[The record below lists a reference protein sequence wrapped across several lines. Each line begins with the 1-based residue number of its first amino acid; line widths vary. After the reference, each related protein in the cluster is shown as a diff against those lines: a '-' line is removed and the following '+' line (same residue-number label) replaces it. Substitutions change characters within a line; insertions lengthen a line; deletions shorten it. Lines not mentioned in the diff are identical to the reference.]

1 MAWARK
7 REAWPGVG
15 GRVSVEAGGAA
26 PDGDADMQAAPGSNA
41 KAYGSEA
48 PGGLQ
53 DRHSD
58 EGLILLHEARRAD
71 QTERV
76 MPPSM
81 RMFCPVMYEEASEA
95 RKAIRSATSSAVP

>member
-1 MAWARK
+1 M
-7 REAWPGVG
+7 
-15 GRVSVEAGGAA
+15 EAGGAA

-58 EGLILLHEARRAD
+58 EGLILLHEARKRGAPARAGAG
-71 QTERV
+71 RAARIR
-76 MPPSM
+76 PS
-81 RMFCPVMYEEASEA
+81 V
-95 RKAIRSATSSAVP
+95 

>member
-1 MAWARK
+1 LDDVFRAEYIAALHCTAHGDFAEGIRALLSSITYGP
-7 REAWPGVG
+7 RG
-15 GRVSVEAGGAA
+15 G
-26 PDGDADMQAAPGSNA
+26 P
-41 KAYGSEA
+41 
-48 PGGLQ
+48 
-53 DRHSD
+53 
-58 EGLILLHEARRAD
+58 ARRAD